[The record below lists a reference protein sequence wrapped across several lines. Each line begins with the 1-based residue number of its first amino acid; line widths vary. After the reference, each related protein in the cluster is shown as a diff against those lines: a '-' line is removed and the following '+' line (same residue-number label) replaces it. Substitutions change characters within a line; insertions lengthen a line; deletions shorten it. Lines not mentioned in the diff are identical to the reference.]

1 MVSGVVIVVHS
12 NDIIRKGLA
21 SIIRSIAGI
30 RVVEHT
36 SFAGSDFSANDIL
49 GYLLEPNMLSDFRKL
64 GGICAKSKPKGVIIY
79 NGSKIDGTDLPFIET
94 SFSSERIIEFVKN
107 ILSNSRSV
115 TDNQDNELSSR
126 EIDVLK
132 CVALGMSNKEIA
144 DRLII
149 SIHTVITHRKNI
161 TAKLGIKSTSGL
173 TIYAIMEGY
182 IEPSSIDIRS
192 NSYNT

>member
-1 MVSGVVIVVHS
+1 MVNGVVIVVHS

-21 SIIRSIAGI
+21 SIIRTIAGI

-36 SFAGSDFSANDIL
+36 SFAGLDFSANDIL
-49 GYLLEPNMLSDFRKL
+49 GYLLEPNMLNDFRKL
-64 GGICAKSKPKGVIIY
+64 GGICAKSKPKGIIIY
-79 NGSKIDGTDLPFIET
+79 NGSKIDGIDLPFIET

-107 ILSNSRSV
+107 ILSNSRSF

-144 DRLII
+144 DRLFI

-182 IEPSSIDIRS
+182 IEPSSIDIRG
-192 NSYNT
+192 